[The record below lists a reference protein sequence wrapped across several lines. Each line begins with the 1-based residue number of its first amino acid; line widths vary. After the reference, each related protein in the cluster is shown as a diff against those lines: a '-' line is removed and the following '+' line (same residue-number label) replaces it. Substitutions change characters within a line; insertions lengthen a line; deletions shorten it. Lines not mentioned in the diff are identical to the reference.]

1 MLGREVVHG
10 ADEDQPAGYHETS
23 FDASRLSSG
32 IYIYQLVI
40 SDGRETGHVFRK
52 KMTVLK

>member
-32 IYIYQLVI
+32 IYIYQLLAI
-40 SDGRETGHVFRK
+40 DELGNRYTLRRT
-52 KMTVLK
+52 MTLVR